1 MTTKLL
7 LAGTL
12 ILEDSSGCTEIN
24 DRVIETRRW
33 PLGARGA
40 IGITELGKTAYPSEA
55 SNTATVLNGS
65 CGAIAPAAMARPEW
79 PLRVELSRS
88 AAGIPTIGS
97 RHISSVCQMEPFG
110 RCRRQSR
117 HVADMVKH
125 TRLTQMYGAAV
136 RCKRFDRSVGLRS
149 CINVSGL

>member
-65 CGAIAPAAMARPEW
+65 CGA
-79 PLRVELSRS
+79 L
-88 AAGIPTIGS
+88 
-97 RHISSVCQMEPFG
+97 
-110 RCRRQSR
+110 
-117 HVADMVKH
+117 
-125 TRLTQMYGAAV
+125 
-136 RCKRFDRSVGLRS
+136 
-149 CINVSGL
+149 